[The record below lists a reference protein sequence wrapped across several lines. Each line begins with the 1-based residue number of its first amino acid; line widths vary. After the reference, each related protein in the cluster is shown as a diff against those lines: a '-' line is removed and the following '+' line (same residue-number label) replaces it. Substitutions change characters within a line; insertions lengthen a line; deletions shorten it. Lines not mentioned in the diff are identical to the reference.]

1 LKSENIGFDVRGDI
15 KIFDL
20 GLAKEIPKDATP
32 GAIFAF
38 TGMCGTPRYMAPEVA
53 LGLKYNEKAD
63 VYSLTLLVWE
73 ILELIQPY
81 ASFRSTARFLKS
93 AWDPKGP
100 KLRPPISKHVDK
112 EVKVLLEKAWDSD
125 FKARPSASEFEDTM
139 RKLCVAFNE
148 EIGANPGARR
158 STFIFVKGQ
167 GEVNNL
173 STRR

>member
-1 LKSENIGFDVRGDI
+1 
-15 KIFDL
+15 
-20 GLAKEIPKDATP
+20 
-32 GAIFAF
+32 
-38 TGMCGTPRYMAPEVA
+38 MAPEGMLSRFFLYEYPAKLKKYANSILPFLLPISFSVA

-81 ASFRSTARFLKS
+81 ASFRSTERFLKS